1 MYVVP
6 MKSKSEALQAVK
18 QFAKE
23 IGAPEALIN
32 DMSGEQTSKPL
43 KKFCNEIG
51 TTLRVLEEG
60 TPWSNKAKL
69 YIGLIK
75 EAVRKNMKDSNSPL
89 AFWDYCV
96 EWRARINNL
105 TAKNIFQ
112 LHGSNPHTALTG
124 DEGDISNLCQY
135 KWYDWCY
142 FRGCTEPFLFNREV
156 LGRILGP
163 AKGEVN

>member
-1 MYVVP
+1 M
-6 MKSKSEALQAVK
+6 E
-18 QFAKE
+18 KE
-23 IGAPEALIN
+23 TKWRSGYGAPEALIN

-43 KKFCNEIG
+43 KTFCNEIG
-51 TTLRVLEEG
+51 TTLLVLEEG
-60 TPWSNKAKL
+60 TPWSNKSEL

-75 EAVRKNMKDSNSPL
+75 EAVRKDMKDSNSPL

-96 EWRARINNL
+96 ERRARINNL

-112 LHGSNPHTALTG
+112 LHGSNPHTDLTG

-135 KWYDWCY
+135 NWYDWCY
-142 FRGCTEPFLFNREV
+142 FRDRTEPFPFNREV

-163 AKGEVN
+163 AKGLQRRLELLRHL